1 MRNPF
6 TDAPDAESGDLELV
20 RRAQAGNREALEH
33 LITRHQAW
41 IYNIA
46 LRMVYLPEDAEDAT
60 QEILIKVITKL
71 STFEGRSRF
80 STWMYRLVVNHILNL
95 KRGRADAAGWTFSR
109 YGESLDATPD
119 MELPDPNTVP
129 ADLKLLVDEARIG
142 CTTGMLLCLDRK
154 QRLVYV
160 LGEIFGVTDAIGA
173 ELLEISRPS
182 FRQKLSRARRDLHSF
197 MQNQCGLVN
206 TANPCRCAKKTQGF
220 AKAGYLNPEK
230 LLFARDRVRRV
241 REVAEKKRDELDAL
255 DAAYGEIHRDHPF
268 LEPPDFVAALRSLIN
283 RAEFKRTLELE

>member
-6 TDAPDAESGDLELV
+6 TDVPDAESEDLELV

-173 ELLEISRPS
+173 ELLEISRPN

-255 DAAYGEIHRDHPF
+255 DVAYGEIHRDHPF
-268 LEPPDFVAALRSLIN
+268 LDPPDFVAALRSLIN
-283 RAEFKRTLELE
+283 RTEFKRTLELE